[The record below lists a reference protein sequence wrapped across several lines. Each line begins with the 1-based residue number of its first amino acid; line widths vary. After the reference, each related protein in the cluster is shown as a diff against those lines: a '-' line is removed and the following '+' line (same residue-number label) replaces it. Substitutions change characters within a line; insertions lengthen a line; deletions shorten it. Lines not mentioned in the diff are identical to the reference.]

1 MDLAHDAIQAALNQD
16 WSKAVELNEKI
27 VNTDETDIG
36 ALLRLAHAYFE
47 KGDSLSS
54 QKIAQKA
61 LTIEPE
67 NKLAQKCIERC
78 SVGRTTDGTPQV
90 RKTNLKAFLETPGKT
105 RLVHLVNLGQ
115 PKTLTSLCSGE
126 PVQLDVN
133 SRHVSVETTD
143 GVHVGRLPDD
153 VAAKIGANKHLRF
166 WAAIKY
172 AGPTEVSIVIHEQ

>member
-1 MDLAHDAIQAALNQD
+1 MDIAHDAIQAALNQD
-16 WSKAVELNEKI
+16 WPKAVELNEKI
-27 VNTDETDIG
+27 VNADETDIG

-61 LTIEPE
+61 LVIDPE

-78 SVGRTTDGTPQV
+78 TVGRTSEGISPL